1 MVARAREPR
10 DGRVRDP
17 RAGTGRRGRRHLSAG
32 PALQLARRPRHRPA
46 GVPGQPL
53 HPPPRRAR
61 TPPPRARLLAA
72 SPVSPS
78 SGAPVHEWDVV
89 RTQRADA
96 VLGMG
101 GGSTMA
107 AATARVPRPRPA
119 TAARTSHASRQ
130 LEFAFGEPPTSST
143 EIGAEETHA
152 ADPVPVP
159 DATECITAEAPCWR
173 GRPALG
179 ARAIA
184 VGRRRRTT
192 RASAP
197 DYRRA
202 PRQANGAEAS
212 GKDLRTT
219 PTPRSPT
226 IRLGPCS
233 TRPPRLQPTSCEAT
247 SSSAPCRPT
256 GGDGQAGADGALR
269 RPGWQAAQSTHES
282 SVARPRRGRRRGR
295 RRDGDQLGVPPGR
308 GRGRRPA
315 RRARPARRR
324 VDVQG
329 RRGSARPVLR
339 PAEHHARRPRPRGV
353 RPLRRAAGAGDRPA
367 PQRLHVPAD
376 AAGRRR
382 RLRGGRCPAERARRP
397 DPDPGRRRSRV
408 ARARSAH

>member
-1 MVARAREPR
+1 MLARGRGRHAWGIRLHRSFSSRFSSLCRLDGKRSYEDAGAPSYVRVVARAREPR

-17 RAGTGRRGRRHLSAG
+17 RAGTGRRGRRRLSAG

-61 TPPPRARLLAA
+61 TPPPRARLPAA

-197 DYRRA
+197 IIGGH
-202 PRQANGAEAS
+202 PV
-212 GKDLRTT
+212 
-219 PTPRSPT
+219 
-226 IRLGPCS
+226 
-233 TRPPRLQPTSCEAT
+233 
-247 SSSAPCRPT
+247 RPT
-256 GGDGQAGADGALR
+256 AQKHPGRICGR
-269 RPGWQAAQSTHES
+269 RRHRVRRRFGL
-282 SVARPRRGRRRGR
+282 ARARRGR
-295 RRDGDQLGVPPGR
+295 PG
-308 GRGRRPA
+308 
-315 RRARPARRR
+315 
-324 VDVQG
+324 
-329 RRGSARPVLR
+329 STHVL
-339 PAEHHARRPRPRGV
+339 
-353 RPLRRAAGAGDRPA
+353 
-367 PQRLHVPAD
+367 
-376 AAGRRR
+376 
-382 RLRGGRCPAERARRP
+382 
-397 DPDPGRRRSRV
+397 
-408 ARARSAH
+408 